1 MIRDL
6 LLAVLITVVA
16 VILGVT
22 VHPVLFAL
30 VVLVVLWLFTRH
42 RTAW

>member
-1 MIRDL
+1 MIRDV
-6 LLAVLITVVA
+6 LLAALITVVA

-22 VHPVLFAL
+22 VHPLLFAL
-30 VVLVVLWLFTRH
+30 LVLAVLWLFTR